1 MAPRKTT
8 RKITARIT
16 PPQSYVYRLVVRLQ
30 GSEPTVW
37 RLLSVPGH
45 LSLAD
50 TSRVILAAMGWSDS
64 HLHQFDIEGR
74 LYGLPDDEWP
84 DDRPVLPDD
93 AYTLGEVLGAE
104 VRTFTYEYDFG
115 DGWVH
120 EVEIQAVELLDE
132 QRNAWPICLAGAN
145 ACPPEDVGGLGGY
158 EDFLA
163 AIVDPSHE
171 EHGAM
176 WRWNGGPFDPRGF
189 DVNAANRVIRQAL
202 AETG

>member
-1 MAPRKTT
+1 
-8 RKITARIT
+8 
-16 PPQSYVYRLVVRLQ
+16 
-30 GSEPTVW
+30 
-37 RLLSVPGH
+37 
-45 LSLAD
+45 
-50 TSRVILAAMGWSDS
+50 
-64 HLHQFDIEGR
+64 
-74 LYGLPDDEWP
+74 
-84 DDRPVLPDD
+84 VLPDD

-176 WRWNGGPFDPRGF
+176 WRWSGGPFDPRGF